1 MPIQQE
7 LKPAVAPAAADD
19 VDEIYEEGP
28 RRRAWGTIAS
38 VVLALALFFVG
49 YQWSQAQSRAELY
62 SAQLGTVRAE
72 AETQRI
78 RAEDAQRQV
87 DDLQKRL
94 GALTTE
100 KDQLMDRVAALE
112 KTARDRV
119 AQVKEPPP
127 RAKTVAARP
136 GHPRATP
143 VSSKPST
150 AKTY

>member
-38 VVLALALFFVG
+38 VGLALALFFVG

-72 AETQRI
+72 AETQRL

-94 GALTTE
+94 GALGAE
-100 KDQLMDRVAALE
+100 KDQLTERVAALE
-112 KTARDRV
+112 KTARER
-119 AQVKEPPP
+119 ATQVRETPP

-136 GHPRATP
+136 SRPRATA
-143 VSSKPST
+143 VAAKPST